1 MSERSKWYY
10 VVILMFVCVV
20 GAIIALNAVGIH
32 LFTSGTT
39 TIIPKMP
46 DVSQKIVYLTPPP
59 TKSIPPTSIA
69 TISQMNYTP
78 EPTVVIPETVI
89 VTPEPIMVINSS
101 EIINTSHQPIITDHT
116 LEVLPTV
123 TPISE
128 TVIGTS
134 FNSTVNSTV
143 NATDSNVTVRDWTY
157 PYSTSNE
164 TEVNITKVSSSATEF
179 YHWVPYTYDGE
190 RIVIMLTLNSTI
202 YKKFEEK
209 DSHCSGTLESCY
221 HKYTDDA
228 LQKEYLAPL
237 VRDIKYKSDNKDIQA
252 LHAIRFVQGL
262 PYNDTKFKIDPT
274 EWNYPYETLYNDGG
288 VCSDKSELLVYLL
301 RELGFATVI
310 FHFELENHA
319 AVGIK
324 TNHTLGYAGT
334 EYSFIET
341 TTPAMIGYSNMS
353 YNNGTGVNKLHTTP
367 DVIQMSSGSSMGLYV
382 NEEINDAREMSR
394 LDGLGNTLGKEDYAE
409 WKEITYKYGM

>member
-10 VVILMFVCVV
+10 VAILLFVCVV
-20 GAIIALNAVGIH
+20 SALIALNSVGIH
-32 LFTSGTT
+32 VL
-39 TIIPKMP
+39 
-46 DVSQKIVYLTPPP
+46 
-59 TKSIPPTSIA
+59 
-69 TISQMNYTP
+69 P
-78 EPTVVIPETVI
+78 EPVSYVNKVEPPKIYPQPVL
-89 VTPEPIMVINSS
+89 VTQTPRPTITPTIKRTSEPIIEQVLVVDSLIENSLLENSSVINSFVVNSS
-101 EIINTSHQPIITDHT
+101 EVVNISYQPQIPEHT

-128 TVIGTS
+128 TVIGES
-134 FNSTVNSTV
+134 FNSTVNV
-143 NATDSNVTVRDWTY
+143 TDSNVTVRDWTY
-157 PYSTSNE
+157 PYFVSNE
-164 TEVNITKVSSSATEF
+164 TELNITKVSSDATEF
-179 YHWVPYTYDGE
+179 YHWVPYTYDGD
-190 RIVIMLTLNSTI
+190 RNVIMLTLNSTV

-209 DSHCSGTLESCY
+209 DSHCSSTLEACY

-228 LQKEYLAPL
+228 SQKEYLAPL

-262 PYNDTKFKIDPT
+262 PYNNTKYKVDPT

-353 YNNGTGVNKLHTTP
+353 YNNGTGVNKLRTTP
-367 DVIQMSSGSSMGLYV
+367 DVIQMSSGSSMGWYV
-382 NEEINDAREMSR
+382 NEEIEDAREMNR
-394 LDGLGNTLGKEDYAE
+394 LDGLGNTLSKEDYDT